1 MRGVPA
7 RGISSLGVKGDRL
20 WNFHFVVVATSQR
33 RNVVVG
39 DLLIILKAFGFCSYF
54 KGKWVQRDFVIIL
67 KGFGFTSYFKGKW
80 YVRSE

>member
-20 WNFHFVVVATSQR
+20 WNFHFVVV
-33 RNVVVG
+33 VVVG

-54 KGKWVQRDFVIIL
+54 KGKWVQRDFVMIL